1 MNKKIKEIDIK
12 AFRAYKDMQKFDFT
26 HKNSGKVADLVAI
39 YAPNGYGK
47 TSFFDAIEWA
57 VTGTI
62 ERLNTGKPIK
72 EEVKK
77 EEDYILK
84 NRNADEE
91 YGTVTIISEE
101 NEVLSVNTKKKIGK
115 MKGDFKQGEVV
126 KCSKELETISN
137 EKESFCTTNLL
148 AHDKIT
154 GFLQNYTAQDK
165 ASELRVMWD
174 ENNYSEIMNDI
185 NELYNELEKR
195 KKQLLSE
202 LSKDEKELKK
212 YKYENYQS
220 DNASKLL
227 SNYKIKY
234 GKHFMN
240 TSSFDVE
247 NILVLFNQFH
257 EESQK
262 EREEKEKECNDIEM
276 LQKDYLLFKEN
287 QRKKDLLQKT
297 KEEYDKAVTTWNKI
311 EQIKK
316 TKEKIIREIEQTE
329 YWLSNLEEFYS
340 YVKQIN
346 LNTNELRTLESKK
359 IDCERQK
366 ISVAERIQALE
377 EKLQRDNTVLK
388 KMYDKEE
395 QLKKDY
401 YEYNINKLKKE
412 KYKRLDGKANYI
424 LEIRSRRMQEWSLY
438 IEQIDLFIADK
449 LEISLLYN
457 IFTDEIIAKYNSITK
472 LKMEQKLLAENNNI
486 LESNRKKLVELSDK
500 IQRLSIEGRSIVIE
514 QKQHECPLCHIIYKD
529 YDELLDRI
537 SVVTEENTE
546 LIGLDEQIKKNKERE
561 GEIDKELKLLLQE
574 VESQILFI
582 SNTYKNK
589 YIKESQNVKRLQ
601 MKIEIWEEKL
611 NTAKYNCKTLEEKY
625 QQEEL
630 DISVHMQLKYKE
642 MEIEKDKRKIKK
654 DIENVSNGINE
665 EKNNEKQFEQNIQY
679 CELKILEMKKNNND
693 IKAKEVYIEFKKS
706 LEDEAFFNSNYDY
719 DEMKSIIET
728 QSNQLIDKKCA
739 LDKELT
745 YYYLKDMYSKDE
757 YVEKLNECIKE
768 VNELYVEISSY
779 LQRCEKL
786 VGTID
791 QKQLLAQINHVK
803 ESIENSLEIIYEKI
817 QNETAII
824 TELSALKEQKM
835 WMDKKRSVETK
846 RNNLKFLIERIEKLE
861 KSKNYVE
868 DYIVNK
874 TNEYFN
880 SDIINQI
887 YNKIDPHPTMKHIKF
902 ITEKDTEGLKTRI
915 YTYDESECN
924 KMSPVVYLSSAQ
936 VNILSLCIF
945 LSKVL
950 SEKNTTFNT
959 IFIDDPI
966 QHLDG
971 INLLSFID
979 VMRTIT
985 TDLGRQIVIST
996 YNEQFYKLLKVKMDE
1011 QYYPSKF
1018 IELTSAGKIKN

>member
-26 HKNSGKVADLVAI
+26 HGNSGKVADLVAI

-84 NRNADEE
+84 NRNSDEE

-101 NEVLSVNTKKKIGK
+101 NDVLSVNTKKKTGK
-115 MKGDFKQGEVV
+115 MKGDFKHGKIV
-126 KCSKELETISN
+126 KLTKELETIIN

-165 ASELRVMWD
+165 SSELRVMWD
-174 ENNYSEIMNDI
+174 ENNYSKIINDI

-220 DNASKLL
+220 DNVSNLL
-227 SNYKIKY
+227 SNYEMKY
-234 GKHFMN
+234 GKYFMN
-240 TSSFDVE
+240 SSSFDVE

-262 EREEKEKECNDIEM
+262 EREEREKESNDIEM
-276 LQKDYLLFKEN
+276 LLKDYLLFEEN

-297 KEEYDKAVTTWNKI
+297 KEEYDEAIVTWNKI

-316 TKEKIIREIEQTE
+316 TREKITKEIEQIE
-329 YWLSNLEEFYS
+329 YCLSNLEEFYS
-340 YVKQIN
+340 YVNQIN
-346 LNTNELRTLESKK
+346 LNITELSTLENRK
-359 IDCERQK
+359 IECMRQK

-377 EKLQRDNTVLK
+377 EKLQRDNTVQKNL
-388 KMYDKEE
+388 YNKEE

-401 YEYNINKLKKE
+401 YEYNINKRKKE
-412 KYKRLDGKANYI
+412 KYGRLDDKANYI
-424 LEIRSRRMQEWSLY
+424 LEIRSKRMQELSLY
-438 IEQIDLFIADK
+438 IEQMDLFIAGK
-449 LEISLLYN
+449 LEISHLYN
-457 IFTDEIIAKYNSITK
+457 ILSDEILDKYNSLIK
-472 LKMEQKLLAENNNI
+472 LKAEQKLLVENNNI

-500 IQRLSIEGRSIVIE
+500 IQKLSIEGRSIVIE
-514 QKQHECPLCHIIYKD
+514 QKQHECPLCHMVYKD

-537 SVVTEENTE
+537 SVVIKENTE
-546 LIGLDEQIKKNKERE
+546 LARIDELIQKNKERE
-561 GEIDKELKLLLQE
+561 EEIDKELKLLLQD
-574 VESQILFI
+574 VEKQIFFI
-582 SNTYKNK
+582 GNTYKNK
-589 YIKESQNVKRLQ
+589 CIKERQKVTKLQ
-601 MKIEIWEEKL
+601 MKIETWEEKI
-611 NTAKYNCKTLEEKY
+611 NTAKYNCRMLEEKY
-625 QQEEL
+625 QDEKL
-630 DISVHMQLKYKE
+630 DISEYVQLKNKD
-642 MEIEKDKRKIKK
+642 MEIEKDKKKIKG
-654 DIENVSNGINE
+654 DIENVTNNINK
-665 EKNNEKQFEQNIQY
+665 EKDNEKQFEQNIQF
-679 CELKILEMKKNNND
+679 CELRKIEIEKNNND
-693 IKAKEVYIEFKKS
+693 IHAKKVYIEFKKS
-706 LEDEAFFNSNYDY
+706 LENEAFLNSNVDY
-719 DEMKSIIET
+719 DEMKLIIEAHG
-728 QSNQLIDKKCA
+728 NQLRDKKCA

-745 YYYLKDMYSKDE
+745 CCYVKDKYSKDE
-757 YVEKLNECIKE
+757 YVEKLDECIKQI
-768 VNELYVEISSY
+768 NELRVEISSY

-791 QKQLLAQINHVK
+791 QKQLLAQINHDN
-803 ESIENSLEIIYEKI
+803 ESMKNSLEIICEKI
-817 QNETAII
+817 QDETCII

-835 WMDKKRSVETK
+835 WMDKKQSVETK
-846 RNNLKFLIERIEKLE
+846 RNNLNFLIKRIKKLE
-861 KSKNYVE
+861 KSKSYVE

-902 ITEKDTEGLKTRI
+902 ITEKDNEGLKTHI
-915 YTYDESECN
+915 YTYDESEGN

-979 VMRTIT
+979 VLRIIT

-1011 QYYPSKF
+1011 DYYPSKF
-1018 IELTSAGKIKN
+1018 IELTSTGKIKN